1 MVSWIMDRHD
11 ANTAPLFWVY
21 LVPWKPYRKRLLSL
35 FSGKVTAELPSRQR
49 QALPMFSRWAR
60 GSPPLYF
67 KFATGPTPYFFCHGT
82 SWMTRGIQN
91 VTVTITRKDKNSMLL
106 PRNIKMILW
115 TAFRYLKFE
124 GIRDAVT
131 YNTVQYNKFAYND
144 PSSTSYNRSIF
155 RQWQYLTYI
164 LSY

>member
-60 GSPPLYF
+60 GNPPLCF
-67 KFATGPTPYFFCHGT
+67 KFATG
-82 SWMTRGIQN
+82 GIQN
-91 VTVTITRKDKNSMLL
+91 VTVTITRKDKNSILL
-106 PRNIKMILW
+106 PRDIKMILW
-115 TAFRYLKFE
+115 TAFRYLKLE
-124 GIRDAVT
+124 GIRDVVT

-144 PSSTSYNRSIF
+144 PSSTNYNHSIF